1 MIYGYLRKISKS
13 QYKTGYSRFF
23 LLHRPPWMDLNNL
36 YFFDANKIGE
46 DKKPSKHL
54 VLSDVNEVKC
64 FDSASA

>member
-1 MIYGYLRKISKS
+1 MIPFLLLLLNNENNLHNL
-13 QYKTGYSRFF
+13 FF

-54 VLSDVNEVKC
+54 VISDVNEVKC